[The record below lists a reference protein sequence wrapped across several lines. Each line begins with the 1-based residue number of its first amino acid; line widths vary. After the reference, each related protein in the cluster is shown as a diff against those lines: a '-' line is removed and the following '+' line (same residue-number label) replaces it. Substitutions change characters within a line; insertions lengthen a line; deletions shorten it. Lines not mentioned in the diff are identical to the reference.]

1 MWRIPLVSRR
11 GRDKEDTETDSR
23 VPAWIDQVPRVGWP
37 VVAVIA
43 MIMCAPGEHHLALM
57 AGYTDRIAGV
67 ELAWGMP
74 ACLVAYA
81 GIAASVATRRVKGS
95 QGRRTA
101 VLGAFLSLGA
111 AMSAQPIS
119 HMFVTGHWA
128 SDPSPV
134 WIVWAVS
141 VVPPLV
147 VGHLMHMAA
156 SHTVSRRKMSA
167 VPVPAA
173 EPVPSA
179 VPVPAW
185 ATEEKARRAVPVSR
199 PAVLPPEDRDKA
211 VSRIAEAFD
220 VPRDILEGPADKVSL
235 RHPSRPVVRPVSR
248 VPSLGDRVSM
258 SARAVDLLSQ
268 GHGEDYVRDTLRTE
282 FTGTDGVP
290 PKTNSI
296 SKAVTRA
303 KDKVSQAS

>member
-1 MWRIPLVSRR
+1 MIRIPFVSRR
-11 GRDKEDTETDSR
+11 GRDKEDTPTESR

-57 AGYTDRIAGV
+57 AGYTYRILGV

-134 WIVWAVS
+134 WIVWSVS

-156 SHTVSRRKMSA
+156 SHTVSRRKVPA
-167 VPVPAA
+167 VPA
-173 EPVPSA
+173 EPVP
-179 VPVPAW
+179 VPSVSPA
-185 ATEEKARRAVPVSR
+185 AGT
-199 PAVLPPEDRDKA
+199 VLRDKP
-211 VSRIAEAFD
+211 VG
-220 VPRDILEGPADKVSL
+220 VPGQ
-235 RHPSRPVVRPVSR
+235 PVTAKSVRPVSLVHPGR
-248 VPSLGDRVSM
+248 VLSRPVQSLGDRQNL
-258 SARAVDLLSQ
+258 SARALDLVSA
-268 GHGEDYVRDTLRTE
+268 GHDDGHIRDTLRTE
-282 FTGTDGVP
+282 FTSADGTVP
-290 PKTNSI
+290 KPDSI
-296 SKAVTRA
+296 RKAINRA
-303 KDKVSQAS
+303 KDKVSRAS

>member
-1 MWRIPLVSRR
+1 MTRIPFVSRR
-11 GRDKEDTETDSR
+11 GRDTEDTPRPETDSR

-37 VVAVIA
+37 IVAVIA
-43 MIMCAPGEHHLALM
+43 MVMCAPGEHHLAVM
-57 AGYTDRIAGV
+57 AGYEDRILGV
-67 ELAWGMP
+67 QLAWGMP

-101 VLGAFLSLGA
+101 VAGAFLSLGA

-134 WIVWAVS
+134 WIVWSVS

-156 SHTVSRRKMSA
+156 SHTVSRRKVSALSAA
-167 VPVPAA
+167 VPVPART
-173 EPVPSA
+173 
-179 VPVPAW
+179 
-185 ATEEKARRAVPVSR
+185 TEEKELRAVPASRPAVPSPADKDRTASAVSRAFNIPGDMFQDTVPALSLSHPGRPALSTPSVSR
-199 PAVLPPEDRDKA
+199 PA
-211 VSRIAEAFD
+211 
-220 VPRDILEGPADKVSL
+220 
-235 RHPSRPVVRPVSR
+235 
-248 VPSLGDRVSM
+248 VPSLGDRQSM
-258 SARAVDLLSQ
+258 SARAVVLLSE
-268 GHGEDYVRDTLRTE
+268 GHSEDTVRDTLRDEYTTE
-282 FTGTDGVP
+282 DGTV

-303 KDKVSQAS
+303 KDKVSRAS